1 VQSVSLRHHPASPT
15 LTDVP
20 KPPYPKAPITEAV
33 IQLNV
38 AVDVSEAVQ
47 QDVVKR
53 PSKFYPHT
61 ANLASFEVQIDGT
74 GGTAKLA
81 QQPNGF
87 RLNTEDQADVALIFP
102 NGLATAR
109 LAPYPGWD
117 AFRDRARANWT
128 EWRRA
133 SNARQPNRIGVRYVN
148 RLDIPIEGDA
158 GKIGIAKYLEFRP
171 QVPNISGQRP
181 FAGYMQQ
188 VTLPT
193 DTPPW
198 SATITSAVVTPP
210 PLLNHISL
218 LLDIDLFRAAE
229 IPANEDELWAIAD
242 AARPLKN
249 RIFESCIT
257 AEARKLFA

>member
-1 VQSVSLRHHPASPT
+1 MSV
-15 LTDVP
+15 
-20 KPPYPKAPITEAV
+20 
-33 IQLNV
+33 
-38 AVDVSEAVQ
+38 AVQ

-53 PSKFYPHT
+53 LSKFYSHS

-87 RLNTEDQADVALIFP
+87 RLNTDDQAEVALIFP

-109 LAPYPGWD
+109 LAPYPGWE
-117 AFRDRARANWT
+117 ALRDRALANWT

-133 SNARQPNRIGVRYVN
+133 SPARQPTRIGVRYVN
-148 RLDIPIEGDA
+148 RIDVPIEGEA
-158 GKIGIAKYLEFRP
+158 GKISLSKYLEFRP
-171 QVPNISGQRP
+171 LVPNISGQRP

-198 SATITSAVVTPP
+198 SATITSAVVAPP

-218 LLDIDLFRAAE
+218 LLDIDLFRTAE
-229 IPANEDELWAIAD
+229 IPANEDELWKLVD
-242 AARPLKN
+242 GVRGLKN

-257 AEARKLFA
+257 DEARKLFA